1 MKTKKT
7 NEPNKTVLFSPVGG
21 TDPISNCRDGAILH
35 ICRKYKPD
43 CVMLYLSEEML
54 KYHDMDD
61 RYCRTLRLLEA
72 ELGFH
77 MEILEENRPK
87 LSDPHLFDTFYGDF
101 EGCIHRLQD
110 LYPNHK
116 LLLNLSSGT
125 PAMKGALAV
134 LTQIIDLDV
143 QGIQVSSPRRAH
155 NGERESLD
163 DYNIELSWECN
174 DDRDAE
180 KYIDRC
186 LELQQENLR
195 AKLLRKTLIAH
206 IDAYDYSA
214 AVSVGKDMGAL
225 LPNEAMEL
233 LNAAVLRTQ
242 VRWREINQP
251 LQSELIERMRMD
263 GKEQDIFEYILSL
276 NLRQKR
282 EELGDFLR
290 GLTPALYALSVYA
303 LKKVT
308 KIDLEAACDEHGRL
322 VRTKIPADVLDRLN
336 RLYNGR
342 FESKYIN
349 SDMCIKLLED
359 MEPTHPYVSPLCQLR
374 AIEASVRN
382 IAAHTLQPITEK
394 LIKKECASIS
404 SVTVKE
410 WNSGEIA
417 KSLTKCTETVFERT
431 SLRWN
436 SYELMNEK
444 IKKVSSLKSDA
455 FA

>member
-1 MKTKKT
+1 MKTK
-7 NEPNKTVLFSPVGG
+7 KTVLFSPVGG

-35 ICRKYKPD
+35 ICRRYKPD

-61 RYCRTLRLLEA
+61 RYRRTLRLLEA
-72 ELGFH
+72 ELGFN
-77 MEILEENRPK
+77 MEILEEKRPK

-110 LYPNHK
+110 RYPDHQ

-134 LTQIIDLDV
+134 LTQIIDLNV
-143 QGIQVSSPRRAH
+143 QGIQVHSPRRRH
-155 NGERESLD
+155 NGERESLE
-163 DYNIELSWECN
+163 DYDIELAWECN

-195 AKLLRKTLIAH
+195 AKLMRETLIAH
-206 IDAYDYSA
+206 IEAYDYPA
-214 AVSVGKDMGAL
+214 AAHVGKEMGTL
-225 LPNEAMEL
+225 MPNEAMEL
-233 LNAAVLRTQ
+233 LNAALLRSQ
-242 VRWREINQP
+242 VRWREIKQP
-251 LQSELIERMRMD
+251 LQSELIERMN
-263 GKEQDIFEYILSL
+263 GEEQDIFEYILSL

-282 EELGDFLR
+282 GELGDFLR

-303 LKKVT
+303 LRKAT
-308 KIDLEAACDEHGRL
+308 KIDLEKACDKHGRL
-322 VRTKIPADVLDRLN
+322 VRAKIPTDALN
-336 RLYNGR
+336 RLDGLYNGR
-342 FESKYIN
+342 FDSKYVN

-359 MEPTHPYVSPLCQLR
+359 MKPTHPCVSSLCQLR
-374 AIEASVRN
+374 TVEANVRN
-382 IAAHTLQPITEK
+382 IAAHTLQPITEE
-394 LIKKECASIS
+394 LIKKGGASIP

-410 WNSGEIA
+410 WNSGKIA
-417 KSLTKCTETVFERT
+417 ELLKKCTETVFDRT

-444 IKKVSSLKSDA
+444 IKKASSLKSDA
-455 FA
+455 FT